1 MRKLKV
7 WLIWSIVFVLGF
19 KAMEGLGILVPKSIG
34 SRMLECIVCCFAAWI
49 VTKFKGWRILV
60 IIYLIISLILNF
72 NIVGVYSF
80 IMAITLM
87 VVTSKTEKQ

>member
-19 KAMEGLGILVPKSIG
+19 KAMEGLGILVPRSIW